1 MTRHAPNIFFHSA
14 LDAKDSLGH
23 TSIICGRS
31 WTVQHVLQTP
41 QRRREENRNVHTEAL
56 ANPAGTTAPVIY
68 KCRYCRGALSDCLD
82 ELLILFPDSL
92 GVGFA
97 VRIKAFLAALF
108 PCRFQFGCCDV
119 PVRSAFLGHGTQVP
133 AKIFQCGP
141 TEKPVTPYTPCK

>member
-31 WTVQHVLQTP
+31 WTVQQVLHTP

-56 ANPAGTTAPVIY
+56 AKPAGTTAPVIY
-68 KCRYCRGALSDCLD
+68 KCRHCRGALSDCLD

-108 PCRFQFGCCDV
+108 PCRFAKSWPRPYPDWPGDWAFG
-119 PVRSAFLGHGTQVP
+119 PVRRKTSPHAGAVYP
-133 AKIFQCGP
+133 
-141 TEKPVTPYTPCK
+141 PV